1 MELYDKLI
9 KKNELTTTELYQYQR
24 FLSLRKQLAE
34 QCGETATALNAQT
47 TAALTKA
54 YKDTFHTVNGLLNV
68 SSVWGI
74 QNQYM
79 LNKVLNKKW
88 CGSNFSSRIWKN
100 TNSVAKDV
108 ESAVVSC
115 VTRGVSK
122 DVYVKM
128 IKDRYNVGFFKADR
142 LVRTELMHTIN
153 EAQRDTY
160 RADGVSEVEWRAAE
174 DERMCAVCGSMH
186 GEIFKI
192 DKAPALAHANCRCT
206 ILPVIETIDFS
217 KMVDNPGESDIIKS
231 VEKEP
236 INYKQ
241 FDINN
246 QQSYDDWANTYY
258 TKNKSKLTSRDYSVL
273 KEYTDGSY
281 EAINA
286 ANRFEVGSEPYN
298 KVCRQYGVNNLD
310 KYKKL
315 SDDISKAIKKFDLDK
330 DIICHRYVS
339 KADYITGAMSSTE
352 DLKNAIGKEYTEK
365 GFTSTCL
372 FEHLTKK
379 FGGKTPIHL
388 EIRIPKGTA
397 GAYINDF
404 SEKKNLEWEYL
415 LDRGTRFKVLEG
427 GERKAIENK
436 WIAAER
442 AWKDV
447 EVTEKYM
454 ILEVLK

>member
-1 MELYDKLI
+1 MNSSEKEYWASRIDNVFDKNYHSGTLQKLYRENYYQVEANILELYDKLI
-9 KKNELTTTELYQYQR
+9 KKSELTTTELYQYQR
-24 FLSLRKQLAE
+24 FLSLRQQLAE

-54 YKDTFHTVNGLLNV
+54 YKDTFHTVNGLLNG

-206 ILPVIETIDFS
+206 ILPVIETIDTS
-217 KMVDNPGESDIIKS
+217 KMVDNSGESDIIDTGKLETGGQD
-231 VEKEP
+231 VHYVGK
-236 INYKQ
+236 IDRDLYKCVTE
-241 FDINN
+241 DIRTDEVIITDERIEHIEEGHPGDYV
-246 QQSYDDWANTYY
+246 QYHGYIPLVMTMPDYIIEANKPNTAI
-258 TKNKSKLTSRDYSVL
+258 VL
-273 KEYTDGSY
+273 KEVV
-281 EAINA
+281 E
-286 ANRFEVGSEPYN
+286 E
-298 KVCRQYGVNNLD
+298 
-310 KYKKL
+310 
-315 SDDISKAIKKFDLDK
+315 
-330 DIICHRYVS
+330 
-339 KADYITGAMSSTE
+339 
-352 DLKNAIGKEYTEK
+352 
-365 GFTSTCL
+365 
-372 FEHLTKK
+372 
-379 FGGKTPIHL
+379 
-388 EIRIPKGTA
+388 
-397 GAYINDF
+397 
-404 SEKKNLEWEYL
+404 SEKFKLVLRLKVKNDPEEYKNSVISFWRIG
-415 LDRGTRFKVLEG
+415 DTTWK
-427 GERKAIENK
+427 KTIKNK
-436 WIAAER
+436 
-442 AWKDV
+442 K
-447 EVTEKYM
+447 
-454 ILEVLK
+454 ILYKPE